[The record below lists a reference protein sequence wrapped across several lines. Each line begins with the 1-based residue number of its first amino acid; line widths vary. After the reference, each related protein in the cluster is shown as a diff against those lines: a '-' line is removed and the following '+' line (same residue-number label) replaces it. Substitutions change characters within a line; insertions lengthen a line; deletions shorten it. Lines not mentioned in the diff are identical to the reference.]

1 MNPLPQAEVPRT
13 QQPTSLR
20 DILSDAI
27 RYWESRRIAYNAVLG
42 AVVVGWVAVTW
53 PHFRPAFTL
62 PSLLPLFVLA
72 VLANV
77 CYCAAYLADI
87 PVQYSAFGALW
98 RRWRWVLWL
107 GGVMFAAA
115 LADYWIADEIYP
127 YVG

>member
-1 MNPLPQAEVPRT
+1 MNPSHQGEVPQT
-13 QQPTSLR
+13 AEPTSLR

-42 AVVVGWVAVTW
+42 AVVVGWVAATW
-53 PHFRPAFTL
+53 PHLRPAFTL

-77 CYCAAYLADI
+77 CYCAAYIADI

-98 RRWRWVLWL
+98 RRWRWVVWL
-107 GGVMFAAA
+107 TGVLFAAA